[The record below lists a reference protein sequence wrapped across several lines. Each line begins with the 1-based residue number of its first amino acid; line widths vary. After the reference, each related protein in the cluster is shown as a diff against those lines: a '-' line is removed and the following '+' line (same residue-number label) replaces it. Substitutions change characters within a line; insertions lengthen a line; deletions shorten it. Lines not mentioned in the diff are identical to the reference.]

1 MVEQVSVVRPTGRL
15 DSATSPAF
23 EQDLMKR
30 IAEGHASMVLDLS
43 GLTFISSAGLRTI
56 LLLAKHVKSL
66 GGRLA
71 LCSLSKPVREVFD
84 ATRCDALVDVFPTYE
99 AATAHLSMR

>member
-1 MVEQVSVVRPTGRL
+1 
-15 DSATSPAF
+15 
-23 EQDLMKR
+23 
-30 IAEGHASMVLDLS
+30 
-43 GLTFISSAGLRTI
+43 LRTI
-56 LLLAKHVKSL
+56 LLLAKQMKSL

>member
-1 MVEQVSVVRPTGRL
+1 MKSV
-15 DSATSPAF
+15 
-23 EQDLMKR
+23 
-30 IAEGHASMVLDLS
+30 
-43 GLTFISSAGLRTI
+43 
-56 LLLAKHVKSL
+56 

-84 ATRCDALVDVFPTYE
+84 ATRCDALVDVFPTYQ